1 MLAVRAFRAQ
11 SLPFLAATANRGR
24 WWSSGAGG
32 GDNNGEGGKN
42 IPVKGLLGG
51 AALLGLG
58 IYLADKV
65 TLEAEEELGVHKV
78 GLPEFSLEQVAANSG
93 TEKGGK
99 VWVTYQHGVYDVTE
113 FVKMHPGATKLLMA
127 AGGSVEPFWA
137 TYAVHQNNP
146 LVAWRLEQYR
156 IGNLRASDVANQLQ
170 DKDAK
175 DPFSQEPKRHPDL
188 VPALER
194 PFVAETPLSLLTD
207 SFITPADLFYVRN
220 HLPVPQIKIDEWHL
234 EVTGLGV
241 KQDLRL
247 SFDQLKNDFPKHEVV
262 AALHGGGNRR
272 GEMMDAKFLV
282 GLNLRG
288 GAIGNAVW
296 GGVLLSD
303 VLAAAGFNPDECQK
317 ASHVLFEGQD
327 TEPDSSH
334 YGASISIEKA
344 TNPRGDVLL
353 AYEMNGE
360 DLSPDH
366 GFPVRAIVPGVVAA
380 RSVKWLTRVEVSEG
394 EGENH
399 HQRNDYRGVNPSV
412 NWDTVDWSKAH
423 TIEDMPVTSKICS
436 CRRSPESPDQ
446 VMPLSSH
453 YLALC
458 RC

>member
-1 MLAVRAFRAQ
+1 M
-11 SLPFLAATANRGR
+11 
-24 WWSSGAGG
+24 
-32 GDNNGEGGKN
+32 
-42 IPVKGLLGG
+42 
-51 AALLGLG
+51 
-58 IYLADKV
+58 
-65 TLEAEEELGVHKV
+65 EAEEELGVHKV

-93 TEKGGK
+93 REEGGR

-127 AGGSVEPFWA
+127 AGGSVEPFWE

-156 IGNLRASDVANQLQ
+156 IGNLRASDVANQLR
-170 DKDAK
+170 DRDAK
-175 DPFSQEPKRHPDL
+175 DPFSQEPKRHPNL

-207 SFITPADLFYVRN
+207 SFITPAELFYVRN

-241 KQDLRL
+241 NQDLKL
-247 SFDQLKNDFPKHEVV
+247 SFEQLKTDFPKHEVI

-296 GGVLLSD
+296 GGALLSD
-303 VLAAAGFNPDECQK
+303 VLAAAGFDPDECRK
-317 ASHVLFEGQD
+317 ASHVLFEGLD

-360 DLSPDH
+360 ELSRDH

-380 RSVKWLTRVEVSEG
+380 RSVKWLTRVEVLEE

-412 NWDTVDWSKAH
+412 NWDTVDWSKGHA
-423 TIEDMPVTSKICS
+423 IEDMPVTSKICS

-446 VMPLSSH
+446 VMPLSP
-453 YLALC
+453 L
-458 RC
+458 